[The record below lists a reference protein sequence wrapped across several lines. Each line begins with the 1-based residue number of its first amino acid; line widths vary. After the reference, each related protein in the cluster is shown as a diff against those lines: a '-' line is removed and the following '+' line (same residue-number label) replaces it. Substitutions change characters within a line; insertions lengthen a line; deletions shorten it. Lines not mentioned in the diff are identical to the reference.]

1 MGLKIKYKKGNNYI
15 TENIKFF
22 ISFLI
27 NRHNNICM
35 LNTRDVCIPTELFI
49 VTSATWQCMTG
60 KKNVSYIQ
68 YANPKKTPLV
78 ICTIQH

>member
-27 NRHNNICM
+27 NRHN
-35 LNTRDVCIPTELFI
+35 LYVE
-49 VTSATWQCMTG
+49 
-60 KKNVSYIQ
+60 Y
-68 YANPKKTPLV
+68 
-78 ICTIQH
+78 